1 MKFTQKFYFC
11 IKVNHLFMS
20 SDHGSLKA
28 VFFALGGNLLIAII
42 KFIVAFFTLSS
53 SMLAEAIHSVADCAN
68 QVFLLIGNKR
78 SAKTPTEQHPFGYGK
93 EEYFWGFM
101 VAVLLFFVGAIFSVY
116 EGVHKLSSPVE
127 IENVYW
133 SFIVLV
139 AAIMIELKSFLVA
152 NKEFRKKFHKV
163 KFIKALKEST
173 DTNLF
178 VILMEDFAALTGLVI
193 VLISILLA
201 WLVDPVFDA
210 IGSIL
215 VGLLLAA
222 ISVFLSNELRKLII
236 GENISRDLRNELKKI
251 VAANSIVKH
260 VNSIDAMVIG
270 KGRFLLVISVD
281 IDDKASGQKVE
292 DQLNEI
298 RKDLL
303 AKCSDIHSVYI
314 DVRDFNRDTH

>member
-1 MKFTQKFYFC
+1 
-11 IKVNHLFMS
+11 MS
-20 SDHGSLKA
+20 ADHGSLKA

-78 SAKTPTEQHPFGYGK
+78 SAKKPSEQHPFGYGK

-116 EGVHKLSSPVE
+116 EGIHKLSNLSV
-127 IENVYW
+127 IQHVYW
-133 SFIVLV
+133 SFAVLA
-139 AAIMIELKSFLVA
+139 AAIIIESKSFLVA
-152 NKEFRKKFHKV
+152 YKEFNKKFKGV
-163 KFIKALKEST
+163 SFIKALKEST

-178 VILMEDFAALTGLVI
+178 VILMEDFAALTGLGI
-193 VLISILLA
+193 VFISIMLA

-236 GENISRDLRNELKKI
+236 GENISRDLRNEFKKI
-251 VAANSIVKH
+251 VTANSIVKH
-260 VNSIDAMVIG
+260 VNCINAMVIG

-281 IDDKASGQKVE
+281 IEDNATGHDVE

-298 RKDLL
+298 RRDLL
-303 AKCSDIHSVYI
+303 ARNTDIHSVYI
-314 DVRDFNRDTH
+314 DVRDLNRSSH

>member
-1 MKFTQKFYFC
+1 
-11 IKVNHLFMS
+11 MS
-20 SDHGSLKA
+20 ADHGSLKA

-53 SMLAEAIHSVADCAN
+53 AMLAEAIHSVADCAN

-78 SAKTPTEQHPFGYGK
+78 SAKKPTEQHPFGYGK

-116 EGVHKLSSPVE
+116 EGIHKLSNPSE
-127 IENVYW
+127 IQHVYW
-133 SFIVLV
+133 SFAVLA
-139 AAIMIELKSFLVA
+139 AAIIIESKSFNVA
-152 NKEFRKKFHKV
+152 YKEFRKKFKSV
-163 KFIKALKEST
+163 GFVKALKEST

-178 VILMEDFAALTGLVI
+178 VILMEDFAALTGLGI

-215 VGLLLAA
+215 VGVLLAT

-236 GENISRDLRNELKKI
+236 GENISRTLRNELKSV
-251 VAANSIVKH
+251 VAANSVVKH
-260 VNSIDAMVIG
+260 VNSINAMVIG

-281 IDDKASGQKVE
+281 IENNAMGHNIE

-303 AKCSDIHSVYI
+303 ALNSDIHSVYM
-314 DVRDFNRDTH
+314 DVRDLNRSTH